1 MHGNKR
7 ELWEPKDKG
16 DPYYLAKERD
26 QGSHWGEELM
36 GLFLPVIT
44 NRDGEEN
51 VTEQSLYFFQP
62 QKGLWLIHTYT
73 ALRPLVF

>member
-1 MHGNKR
+1 MGT
-7 ELWEPKDKG
+7 WDKG
-16 DPYYLAKERD
+16 DPCYLAKERD

-36 GLFLPVIT
+36 RLFLSVII

-62 QKGLWLIHTYT
+62 QEGL
-73 ALRPLVF
+73 